1 MKNNNVELSIVV
13 ISLILMIIYYT
24 TRDGIYLL
32 LSISLDFIP
41 YMVGYKKFSE
51 NKYQETTLKTHII
64 VLLYVIRFILLV
76 LAIYY

>member
-13 ISLILMIIYYT
+13 ISLILMIIYYI
-24 TRDGIYLL
+24 TREGIYLL
-32 LSISLDFIP
+32 LSLSSDLIP
-41 YMVGYKKFSE
+41 YIIGLRKFGE